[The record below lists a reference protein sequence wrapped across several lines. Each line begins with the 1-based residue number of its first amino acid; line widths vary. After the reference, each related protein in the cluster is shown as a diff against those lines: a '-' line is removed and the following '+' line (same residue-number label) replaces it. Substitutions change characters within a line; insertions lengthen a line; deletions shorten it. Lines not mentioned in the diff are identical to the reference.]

1 MAIEVIPAEL
11 VAAAGP
17 VKDTGG
23 ALRELEDARRQVI
36 GLVDTVPSEEL
47 RSALQEY
54 VASWSHVALDLG
66 DQANELGAAVQHA
79 ARWYAAR
86 ERALA
91 RGFAVT
97 GRVP

>member
-17 VKDTGG
+17 LRDAGR
-23 ALRELEDARRQVI
+23 ALRELGDARRQVI
-36 GLVDTVPSEEL
+36 GLVGSIPDGEL
-47 RSALQEY
+47 RAAVEDY

-66 DQANELGAAVQHA
+66 DQTHELGAAVQHA

-91 RGFAVT
+91 RGFTVT
-97 GRVP
+97 GRLP